1 MIENSRKVM
10 HIILGF
16 TIVLIGI
23 AGLVLPI
30 LNGVLFLI
38 IGLIILSF
46 ESEKLEHKLLA
57 ITKKNNTIH
66 SWHLKLEK
74 ILRKL
79 FRKER

>member
-46 ESEKLEHKLLA
+46 ESEKLEHKLFSL
-57 ITKKNNTIH
+57 TKKNTTIH

>member
-1 MIENSRKVM
+1 MIENSRKAM

-16 TIVLIGI
+16 TIILIGI

-30 LNGVLFLI
+30 LNGTLFLI
-38 IGLIILSF
+38 IGFIILSF
-46 ESEKLEHKLLA
+46 ESEKLEHKLLSL
-57 ITKKNNTIH
+57 TKRNATIH